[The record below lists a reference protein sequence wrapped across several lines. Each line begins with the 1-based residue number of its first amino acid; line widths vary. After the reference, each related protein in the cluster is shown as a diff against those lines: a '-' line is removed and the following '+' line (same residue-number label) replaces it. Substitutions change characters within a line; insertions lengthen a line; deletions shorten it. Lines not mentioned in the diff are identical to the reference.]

1 MVYII
6 GLTGGIGSGKSAVAD
21 CFSFHGV
28 PVIDT
33 DVVAHSLTVAGGAA
47 MPDILAAFGD
57 KMLTKD
63 GALDRAAMRT
73 HVFAHPEERKR
84 LEAIIH
90 PLIREAVEK
99 KIQAAALQHPLY
111 LVLVVPLL
119 IESDSYRERV
129 HRIAVVDCP
138 ESTQIQRVMQ
148 RNGLSRS
155 EVEDILHAQA
165 KREQRLAAADDLIQN
180 DGEISALA
188 PQVALLHQKYCK
200 LAQKVG

>member
-57 KMLTKD
+57 KMLTKE

-99 KIQAAALQHPLY
+99 KVQAAALQRPLY